1 MYRRSVLAAVNGLSR
16 HFTED
21 TLRVYL
27 LNRSIRRTDG
37 CLIVRGYGTRRGV
50 YQKVAGRAWAHIAAY
65 VVFVGGYDPG
75 LDVDHVCGVKDCIEP
90 THLRQLTR
98 ADNCR
103 TREPRPHCRNGHER
117 EIDEATGRYRRV
129 CRSCNRDAQ
138 RRWRQR
144 QAQEVARARA
154 TLHVP

>member
-1 MYRRSVLAAVNGLSR
+1 MLAAVNGLSR

-27 LNRSIRRTDG
+27 LSRSTRRTDG
-37 CLIVRGYGTRRGV
+37 CLIVRGYGTQRGV

-65 VVFVGGYDPG
+65 VVFVGGYDPD

-98 ADNCR
+98 AANCR
-103 TREPRPHCRNGHER
+103 TRQRRPRCRNGHER
-117 EIDEATGRYRRV
+117 EVDDATGRYRRV

-154 TLHVP
+154 TQHVP